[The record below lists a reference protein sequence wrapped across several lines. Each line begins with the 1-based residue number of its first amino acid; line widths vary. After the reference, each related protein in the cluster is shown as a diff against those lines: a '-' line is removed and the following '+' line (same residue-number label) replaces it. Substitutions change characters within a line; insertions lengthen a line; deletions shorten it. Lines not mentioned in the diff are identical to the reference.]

1 MNDPIP
7 KSLVGIGYAA
17 SHASPLGQGDTF
29 QLVGKGRIAADGK
42 IHIDDPIRYNG
53 DRS

>member
-1 MNDPIP
+1 MNDSIP

-17 SHASPLGQGDTF
+17 SHASPPGQGDRF
-29 QLVGKGRIAADGK
+29 QLVWKVRTFADGK
-42 IHIDDPIRYNG
+42 VHIDDPVHYDG